1 MLGWNNIPIT
11 RHLKI
16 MNTERIQTIIQKEW
30 AEVFKNRI
38 VLFTISALPLL
49 LTALPLGI
57 FFSMRGGGTPSG
69 DISDLPPAL
78 VEACGALSGNACMQL
93 YILNQFLPMFMLL
106 PIFIPMA
113 IAAYSIVG
121 EKTTRSLEPLL
132 ATPITTEELLM
143 GKALAAVIPAVVVT
157 WVAFIVF
164 IIGAPLVGIEP
175 IVFASALNQT
185 WLVAIFIIGPLL
197 SVLSVNFALMVSSQ
211 VNDPRVA
218 EQISAVLIVPIL
230 GLVFG
235 QITGFI
241 IVNVQFMA
249 MAALVLLVL
258 DIALIFLGARL
269 FQRENILTKW
279 K

>member
-1 MLGWNNIPIT
+1 
-11 RHLKI
+11 
-16 MNTERIQTIIQKEW
+16 MNTDRIQTILQKEW

-38 VLFTISALPLL
+38 VIFTISALPLL

-57 FFSMRGGGTPSG
+57 FAASSGGLPAG
-69 DISDLPPAL
+69 DISDLPPSM
-78 VEACGALSGNACMQL
+78 VEACGGLSANACLQL
-93 YILNQFLPMFMLL
+93 YILNQFLPLFMFM

-132 ATPITTEELLM
+132 ATPITTEELLA
-143 GKALAAVIPAVVVT
+143 GKALAAVIPAVLAT
-157 WVAFIVF
+157 WAAFLIF
-164 IIGAPLVGIEP
+164 IIGAPLVGAEP

-185 WLVAIFIIGPLL
+185 WLIAIFIIGPLL
-197 SVLSVNFALMVSSQ
+197 SVLSVNFALMVSSR

-230 GLVFG
+230 GFVFG
-235 QITGFI
+235 QLAGVI
-241 IVNVQFMA
+241 IVNVQFMLTT
-249 MAALVLLVL
+249 ALVLAVL
-258 DIALIFLGARL
+258 DVALIYLGARL

>member
-1 MLGWNNIPIT
+1 
-11 RHLKI
+11 

-38 VLFTISALPLL
+38 VLFSISALPLL
-49 LTALPLGI
+49 LTAMPLGI
-57 FFSMRGGGTPSG
+57 FAASRGGALPDGS
-69 DISDLPPAL
+69 ISDLPPAL
-78 VEACGALSGNACMQL
+78 LEACGALSANACVQL

-132 ATPITTEELLM
+132 ATPITTEELLA
-143 GKALAAVIPAVVVT
+143 GKALAAVIPAVLVT
-157 WVAFIVF
+157 WGAFIIF
-164 IIGAPLVGIEP
+164 LIGAPLTGVEP
-175 IVFASALNQT
+175 VVFASALNQA
-185 WLVAIFIIGPLL
+185 WLAAIFIIGPLL
-197 SVLSVNFALMVSSQ
+197 SVLSVNFALMVSSR

-218 EQISAVLIVPIL
+218 EQISAVLIVPVL

-235 QITGFI
+235 QLTGVI
-241 IVNVQFMA
+241 IVNLQFIA
-249 MAALVLLVL
+249 TAALVLLII